1 MGAARVG
8 VAATG
13 YGGKRML
20 KELTFDTG
28 EVTLNYA
35 EGPATGAPL
44 VLLHGFTGRWQGFL
58 PLLPVLSLRWHVYA
72 PDYRGHGKSGR
83 VPGKYLPDDFVS
95 DLAAFLERQVVEPAV
110 VLGHSYGALFAL
122 RLAERLPDA
131 VRALIIGDTSLSA
144 ETAAARPTNQEP
156 WAMMRDLAGWEGPIE
171 QLTEKLAVLPV
182 PGQDPPVTYGEL
194 PDVHLVELR
203 EWARS
208 LIQLDPDV
216 TELHAQ
222 GRRDEFLAGF
232 DFEGML
238 RAVSCPVLLLQ
249 GDPSQGGMMTD
260 DDVDYARALLREA
273 YHVQIEK
280 ASHGLGMDTW
290 EVGPILRAVVSFLE
304 SL

>member
-1 MGAARVG
+1 
-8 VAATG
+8 
-13 YGGKRML
+13 ML

-216 TELHAQ
+216 TELHAE
-222 GRRDEFLAGF
+222 GWREKFIEAFEF
-232 DFEGML
+232 ESML
-238 RAVSCPVLLLQ
+238 RVISCPVLLLQ
-249 GDPSQGGMMTD
+249 GDPSHGGIMTD
-260 DDVDYARALLREA
+260 ADVDYARALLREA
-273 YHVQIEK
+273 YHVQIEG